1 MKNSVVLPCYVDG
14 ESLNSY
20 TDELSNLARNVH
32 KAHLLG
38 PWLIARVA
46 ESEGAEVTWFSRAM
60 FLATLND
67 VQVFFWD
74 VRSNEAAA
82 GAKVATHK
90 LFTHR
95 FLDRGNVS
103 KPRYKV
109 VRSAEEAANFAAK
122 LAKPVVVKP
131 IKGTRG
137 RGVSLGLQSRSEIGE
152 AFQKAKSS
160 IGALVEEQ
168 VSGIEYRFFVLGSQV
183 LSVLGKKSA
192 HVVGNGTSSVIELV
206 DAKNKLRALNPRLMV
221 SLIPKD
227 EWVEQNLA
235 KQGLAWES
243 IPAEGQEVVL
253 RHEANISLGADSFD
267 ATESVPEI
275 AKQAA
280 IEAVAAIPG
289 LDWAGVDVIVDTSVE
304 SAPAAYIIE
313 VNTGPGIGGHHFPMR
328 GAPRDLAT
336 PIWRR
341 AYEKQKAL
349 AGTFSIAPVR
359 TSLPK
364 ACQRLVSVEGKV
376 QGVGFRKWLVREAV
390 ALNVQGWVRNRADGS
405 VQAVL
410 KGDLAKVERLLGKL
424 HFGPKAASVAK
435 VSVTPHSRS
444 FVHDGF
450 KILKTR

>member
-1 MKNSVVLPCYVDG
+1 MKNSVVLPSYTGD

-20 TDELSNLARNVH
+20 TDELSNLARSVH
-32 KAHLLG
+32 ETHLLG

-60 FLATLND
+60 FLASLNG

-74 VRSNEAAA
+74 VRSNEAAV
-82 GAKVATHK
+82 GAKIATHK

-109 VRSAEEAANFAAK
+109 VHSAQGAANFATK

-137 RGVSLGLQSRSEIGE
+137 RGVSLGLSDKSEIVD
-152 AFQKAKSS
+152 AYHKAKSS
-160 IGALVEEQ
+160 IGVLVEEQ
-168 VSGIEYRFFVLGSQV
+168 VSGIEYRFFVLGGQV

-192 HVVGNGTSSVIELV
+192 HVVGDGTLSVSELV
-206 DAKNKLRALNPRLMV
+206 DEKNELRALNPRLMT

-235 KQGLAWES
+235 KQSLTWES
-243 IPAEGQEVVL
+243 IPVEGVEVVL

-267 ATESVPEI
+267 ATDSVPEI

-289 LDWAGVDVIVDTSVE
+289 LDWAGVDVMVDTSDK

-349 AGTFSIAPVR
+349 AGTFSIAPIQA
-359 TSLPK
+359 SLPK
-364 ACQRLVSVEGKV
+364 PCQRLVSIEGKV
-376 QGVGFRKWLVREAV
+376 QGVGYRKWLRREAA
-390 ALNVQGWVRNRADGS
+390 ALNIQGWVRNRADGS

-410 KGDLAKVERLLGKL
+410 KGDLAKVERMLGKL

-435 VSVTPHSRS
+435 VSVTSHSRALS
-444 FVHDGF
+444 YSGF
-450 KILKTR
+450 RILKTR

>member
-1 MKNSVVLPCYVDG
+1 MKNSVVLPTYTGD

-20 TDELSNLARNVH
+20 TDELSNLARSVH
-32 KAHLLG
+32 ETHLLG

-60 FLATLND
+60 FLASLNG

-74 VRSNEAAA
+74 VRSNEAAV
-82 GAKVATHK
+82 GAKIATHK

-95 FLDRGNVS
+95 FLDRGHVS
-103 KPRYKV
+103 KPRYKIV
-109 VRSAEEAANFAAK
+109 HSAEGAANFATK

-137 RGVSLGLQSRSEIGE
+137 RGVSLGLSDKSEIVD
-152 AFQKAKSS
+152 AYHKAKSS
-160 IGALVEEQ
+160 IGVLVEEQ
-168 VSGIEYRFFVLGSQV
+168 VSGIEYRFFVLGGQV

-192 HVVGNGTSSVIELV
+192 HVVGDGTLSVSELV
-206 DAKNKLRALNPRLMV
+206 DAKNELRALNPRLMT

-235 KQGLAWES
+235 KQSLTWES

-253 RHEANISLGADSFD
+253 RQEANISLGADSFD
-267 ATESVPEI
+267 ATDSVPEI

-289 LDWAGVDVIVDTSVE
+289 LDWAGVDVMVDTSDE
-304 SAPAAYIIE
+304 SAPTAYIIE

-349 AGTFSIAPVR
+349 AGTFSITPIKA
-359 TSLPK
+359 SLPK
-364 ACQRLVSVEGKV
+364 PCQRLVSIEGKV
-376 QGVGFRKWLVREAV
+376 QGVGYRKWLRREAA

-410 KGDLAKVERLLGKL
+410 KGDLAKVERMLGKL

-435 VSVTPHSRS
+435 VSVTSHSRALS
-444 FVHDGF
+444 YSGF
-450 KILKTR
+450 RILKTR